1 MDIIIIGSGIG
12 GMACA
17 ATLAKSGRKVKILEQ
32 NNHVGGKAG
41 KIIVNGYEFD
51 TGPSLL
57 TYPNWFDDLFLS
69 CGKNPRDYFNY
80 IRLEN
85 VTRYFFDEG
94 KFVDVVS
101 NLEETA
107 ENFEKKLGIDKNEF
121 LKYFKKWE
129 DIYKISEEV
138 FLEGEFKIDYK
149 FIKNSIKWISKSG
162 ISNIFKSMATYNERL
177 QNPALEKIMNR
188 FATYTGSSPFETPA
202 FMNQLAVVE
211 MVLGGFYP
219 NGGIFNLPKAL
230 EKLCLDLGVKF
241 EFNCEIEKI
250 EALKNNFKLLSS
262 KQEYNATKLISN
274 VDYFT
279 TQDLLGNT
287 NKISQSAL
295 STSCIVFYWGVKAK
309 FDKLKLHN
317 IIFSEDYKKE
327 FTQIFQEKVIPNDPT
342 IYINIS
348 SKIDNDHAPQGCENW
363 FVMINIPAQSNHISD
378 DQIKRIKNLI
388 IKNVYNKFQIDIN
401 NLIEF
406 EEVLTPKKLFKNTGS
421 YLGALYGN
429 HQNSIYSI
437 MKRKKN
443 QDQKMKNLFYVGG
456 TVHPGGGMPL
466 ALRSGVNTANKIIN
480 ETL

>member
-1 MDIIIIGSGIG
+1 MDIIIVGSGIG

-17 ATLAKSGRKVKILEQ
+17 ATLAKSGQKVKILEQ
-32 NNHVGGKAG
+32 NKHVGGKAG
-41 KIIVNGYEFD
+41 KINVNGYEFD

-107 ENFEKKLGIDKNEF
+107 ENFEKKFGIDKNEF

-162 ISNIFKSMATYNERL
+162 ISNIFKSMATYNKRL

-230 EKLCLDLGVKF
+230 EKLCLDLGVEF
-241 EFNCEIEKI
+241 EFNCKIEKI
-250 EALKNNFKLLSS
+250 EAFKNNFKLLSS

-279 TQDLLGNT
+279 TQDLLGYT

-295 STSCIVFYWGVKAK
+295 
-309 FDKLKLHN
+309 
-317 IIFSEDYKKE
+317 
-327 FTQIFQEKVIPNDPT
+327 
-342 IYINIS
+342 
-348 SKIDNDHAPQGCENW
+348 
-363 FVMINIPAQSNHISD
+363 
-378 DQIKRIKNLI
+378 
-388 IKNVYNKFQIDIN
+388 
-401 NLIEF
+401 
-406 EEVLTPKKLFKNTGS
+406 
-421 YLGALYGN
+421 
-429 HQNSIYSI
+429 
-437 MKRKKN
+437 
-443 QDQKMKNLFYVGG
+443 
-456 TVHPGGGMPL
+456 
-466 ALRSGVNTANKIIN
+466 
-480 ETL
+480 

>member
-32 NNHVGGKAG
+32 NNDVGGKAG

-101 NLEETA
+101 DLEETA
-107 ENFEKKLGIDKNEF
+107 ENFEKKLGIDKNDF

-162 ISNIFKSMATYNERL
+162 ISNIFKSMATYNKRL

-230 EKLCLDLGVKF
+230 EKLCLDLGVEF

-279 TQDLLGNT
+279 TQDLLGYT
-287 NKISQSAL
+287 NKTSQSTL
-295 STSCIVFYWGVKAK
+295 STSCIVFYWGVKSK

-327 FTQIFQEKVIPNDPT
+327 FTEIFQEKVIPNDPT

-348 SKIDNDHAPQGCENW
+348 SKMDSDHAPEGCENW

-406 EEVLTPKKLFKNTGS
+406 EEVLTPKKLFENTGS